1 MVTNTIAEIRTYG
14 EGVIIV
20 DQSPS
25 AVDIAAIKNT
35 NTKIILRTPEAN
47 DREAIGRSIGLTV
60 DQVNEIAKLPKGVAV
75 VYQNEWLSPVL
86 TKVDKAPVKEGE
98 YQNRFPQL
106 IQSVREARSDLI
118 SVLLQ
123 AWLESIPIS
132 KKSLLGSLELIDVSR
147 KTRNLISHL
156 IDDYA
161 FLGGKLIWSNQEILL
176 LQGLVLEVLG
186 ISQSLFEHT
195 VDLGAQ
201 ALRDLVIS
209 RTNGFN
215 QSQIDA
221 ICHVL
226 TKVD

>member
-1 MVTNTIAEIRTYG
+1 M
-14 EGVIIV
+14 
-20 DQSPS
+20 
-25 AVDIAAIKNT
+25 
-35 NTKIILRTPEAN
+35 
-47 DREAIGRSIGLTV
+47 
-60 DQVNEIAKLPKGVAV
+60 
-75 VYQNEWLSPVL
+75 
-86 TKVDKAPVKEGE
+86 
-98 YQNRFPQL
+98 
-106 IQSVREARSDLI
+106 I

-147 KTRNLISHL
+147 KTRNLISYL